1 MELAAVDR
9 HLSRG
14 KGVLLRE
21 AGCRPRLHIVKE
33 HAAANDGEGSC
44 AVARAVE
51 HDLLFKGA
59 AADPDA
65 RYILLPFVLA
75 GVQTHRPLEGAAV
88 DAHLA
93 GVRRHQRIAAGAVE
107 QIRVL
112 LFKVHSVG
120 MFLVLIGLRRNMER
134 TAVDDDGSAGVAVDH
149 ALPSRIVHEAAGV
162 HLQRSAVE
170 GELSGGLYIKEVARV
185 VVGRAEDSPLPAPGA
200 VQNRQV
206 AVPDHKHIAHG
217 GFCGVHPQREA
228 VQVKL
233 LPAPDLQRRKDAHAA
248 VQLAGVDVL
257 HQPDIVCAALVTQRR
272 LKLLVAVDA
281 GPLDRARPHARVG
294 HAGEQRGQCK
304 RQKPCR
310 KASEFSFFHF
320 FLLLLEIVEY

>member
-1 MELAAVDR
+1 M
-9 HLSRG
+9 
-14 KGVLLRE
+14 
-21 AGCRPRLHIVKE
+21 
-33 HAAANDGEGSC
+33 
-44 AVARAVE
+44 
-51 HDLLFKGA
+51 
-59 AADPDA
+59 
-65 RYILLPFVLA
+65 LPFVVA

-93 GVRRHQRIAAGAVE
+93 GVRRHQRIAAVTIE
-107 QIRVL
+107 QIPIR
-112 LFKVHSVG
+112 LFKVLAVSII
-120 MFLVLIGLRRNMER
+120 FPFICLRCNMER
-134 TAVDDDGSAGVAVDH
+134 AAVDGDGSAGVAVDH
-149 ALPSRIVHEAAGV
+149 ALPSRLVCEAAGV

-272 LKLLVAVDA
+272 LKLRVAVDA

-310 KASEFSFFHF
+310 KAPDFSFSHSVLPFT
-320 FLLLLEIVEY
+320 